1 MRAKGTAQP
10 GTAPLSTGH
19 GRNGHLTLLG
29 AARELRSS
37 ALELSNRT
45 RPPATGRHT
54 PPRPRAA
61 DRDIPARRRAGERLP
76 VLLVHGYG
84 GCVGQWAPV
93 RSALLAAGF
102 TTVET
107 FGYDSFSFDVPTLAR
122 QLAQTVRRMLA
133 EHEAEGVREVILV
146 GHSLGGVIV
155 RYAVSLG
162 GLDAVVRTAV
172 TVAAP
177 HGGCALARLAVAPAA
192 MQLRPGSALLRR
204 LETAAS
210 TGHARWIAY
219 GGGSDMVVP
228 PARARLRP
236 DALTAV
242 NVEVPD
248 EGHLSILRS
257 RRLARDL
264 VERLGSERVVSADL
278 LALAA

>member
-1 MRAKGTAQP
+1 MRAKGTGPP
-10 GTAPLSTGH
+10 GSAHPATGR
-19 GRNGHLTLLG
+19 GRHGHLTLLG

-37 ALELSNRT
+37 ALEPWNRG
-45 RPPATGRHT
+45 RPLAAGHL
-54 PPRPRAA
+54 PPTHPKAA
-61 DRDIPARRRAGERLP
+61 GDERLP

-84 GCVGQWAPV
+84 GCARQWAPV
-93 RSALLAAGF
+93 RAALLAAGF

-107 FGYDSFSFDVPTLAR
+107 FAYDSLSFDVATLAR
-122 QLAQTVRRMLA
+122 QLGQTVRRLLA
-133 EHEAEGVREVILV
+133 EREAEGVREVILV

-162 GLDAVVRTAV
+162 GLDAVVRAAV

-192 MQLRPGSALLRR
+192 VQLRPGSALLQR
-204 LETAAS
+204 LEAAAS
-210 TGHARWIAY
+210 PGHARWIAY
-219 GGGSDMVVP
+219 GGGSDLVVP
-228 PARARLRP
+228 PQRARLRP
-236 DALTAV
+236 DALAAV
-242 NVEVPD
+242 NVDVPD

-264 VERLGSERVVSADL
+264 VERLGSERVVSAGM

>member
-1 MRAKGTAQP
+1 MT
-10 GTAPLSTGH
+10 STP
-19 GRNGHLTLLG
+19 
-29 AARELRSS
+29 AVP
-37 ALELSNRT
+37 T
-45 RPPATGRHT
+45 RPRTAGPDVPA
-54 PPRPRAA
+54 RPRA
-61 DRDIPARRRAGERLP
+61 DERLP

-84 GCVGQWAPV
+84 GCAGQWVPV

-102 TTVET
+102 HTVET
-107 FGYDSFSFDVPTLAR
+107 FAYDSFRFDVPTLAR
-122 QLAQTVRRMLA
+122 QLAQSVRRLLA
-133 EHEAEGVREVILV
+133 EHEAEGVHEVILV

-192 MQLRPGSALLRR
+192 AQLRPGSALLRR
-204 LETAAS
+204 LEAAAS
-210 TGHARWIAY
+210 PGHARWIAY
-219 GGGSDMVVP
+219 SGGSDLVVP
-228 PARARLRP
+228 PQRAQLRP
-236 DALTAV
+236 DALAAV

-248 EGHLSILRS
+248 EGHLSILSS

-264 VERLGSERVVSADL
+264 VERLDSEHVLSAEM

>member
-1 MRAKGTAQP
+1 M
-10 GTAPLSTGH
+10 
-19 GRNGHLTLLG
+19 
-29 AARELRSS
+29 
-37 ALELSNRT
+37 
-45 RPPATGRHT
+45 
-54 PPRPRAA
+54 
-61 DRDIPARRRAGERLP
+61 
-76 VLLVHGYG
+76 HGYG

-122 QLAQTVRRMLA
+122 QLAQSVRRLLA

-177 HGGCALARLAVAPAA
+177 HGGCRAGPPGRGARRHAAPARFRRCCA
-192 MQLRPGSALLRR
+192 GS
-204 LETAAS
+204 ETAAS
-210 TGHARWIAY
+210 PGHARWIAY

-228 PARARLRP
+228 PSRARLRP
-236 DALTAV
+236 DALAAV

-264 VERLGSERVVSADL
+264 VERLGSERVVSADM